1 MTVHEQPAGQPH
13 PESPSQP
20 ERADHFSPDL
30 RYPAALYLLC
40 LLIVVS
46 PFGTWITLGF
56 GHQSHSYT
64 FDYRS
69 SSPGWEYLLLA
80 FATLMSIT
88 TALLTHDRYPRVIA
102 ASLLGA
108 SAIAAGTA
116 IVQYAFF
123 SAGAAPSTW
132 TFGWGLWL
140 CFASSLVG
148 TVIAALWARK
158 RPT

>member
-1 MTVHEQPAGQPH
+1 MTIHER
-13 PESPSQP
+13 PEGHSRPERPTRP
-20 ERADHFSPDL
+20 ERAGHFSPDL

-64 FDYRS
+64 FDYRRN
-69 SSPGWEYLLLA
+69 SPGWEYLILTV
-80 FATLMSIT
+80 ATLISIT
-88 TALLTHDRYPRVIA
+88 TALLTHDRHPRVIA

-108 SAIAAGTA
+108 STIVSGTA

-132 TFGWGLWL
+132 TIGWGLWL

-148 TVIAALWARK
+148 TVTAALWARNI
-158 RPT
+158 PS